1 MVMEISRIRS
11 NTRVFLTCVEI
22 TFVFLTC
29 VEITFIGY
37 YGPFC
42 IEM

>member
-1 MVMEISRIRS
+1 MVMEISGIKS

-22 TFVFLTC
+22 TFVGNF
-29 VEITFIGY
+29 
-37 YGPFC
+37 GPFY